1 MNSLIHRLSFFS
13 AAALLALPAFAVQP
27 RIDQEQ
33 PAVDNTGPTLA
44 IGSGS
49 HQKLAQV
56 FTAGLTGRL
65 THVMVPVSCDP
76 AATITVQIQGVSGGL
91 PNGAVLASET
101 MSGSTYPAYVPPYS
115 TVPDAGFRL
124 VEFQPP
130 PMISAGT
137 EYAIVLQGI
146 GDCSILS
153 APSSDFYT
161 GGHAYYD
168 ALPNPPGWV
177 RLAPPQGPSDDL
189 SFQTFV
195 FSRR

>member
-1 MNSLIHRLSFFS
+1 MHLKSVVYVSLLWSS
-13 AAALLALPAFAVQP
+13 AVFAVQP

-33 PAVDNTGPTLA
+33 PAVNNTGPTLA

-56 FTAGLTGRL
+56 FTAGQSGRL
-65 THVMVPVSCDP
+65 THVMVPISCDP
-76 AATITVQIQGVSGGL
+76 AATITIQIQGVSGGL
-91 PNGAVLASET
+91 PSGVALASET
-101 MSGSTYPAYVPPYS
+101 VSGITYPTYTPPYS

-124 VEFQPP
+124 VEFQPSHVV
-130 PMISAGT
+130 IAGT
-137 EYAIVLQGI
+137 QYAIVLSAV

-153 APSSDFYT
+153 APSGDFYT

-168 ALPNPPGWV
+168 ALPNPSGWV
-177 RLAPPQGPSDDL
+177 PLAPPQGPSDDL

-195 FSRR
+195 LVRLR

>member
-1 MNSLIHRLSFFS
+1 MHLKSVLCLSLFCSS
-13 AAALLALPAFAVQP
+13 AVFAVQP
-27 RIDQEQ
+27 RIDQEK
-33 PAVDNTGPTLA
+33 PAVDNIGPTLA

-56 FTAGLTGRL
+56 FTAGQSGRL
-65 THVMVPVSCDP
+65 THVMVPISCDA
-76 AATITVQIQGVSGGL
+76 AATITVQIQGVTGALPSGV
-91 PNGAVLASET
+91 VLASET
-101 MSGSTYPAYVPPYS
+101 MSGDTYPTYTPPYS

-124 VEFQPP
+124 VEFQPAQVVT
-130 PMISAGT
+130 AGKP
-137 EYAIVLQGI
+137 YAIVLSAI

-153 APSSDFYT
+153 APAGDFYT

-195 FSRR
+195 LVRK